1 MKKFLSLVLALIMT
15 MSLVTI
21 SAGAKDFTDD
31 SKITYEEAV
40 DVMSALKVI
49 DGYADGSFNPQG
61 SLTRGAAAKI
71 ICNLILG
78 PTTAAALSADTAP
91 YKDVP
96 VNHTFAGYIAYCQ
109 RQGII
114 SGYADGTFRPAATLT
129 NYAFLKMLLGALGY
143 DSAIEGYVGDN
154 WSIAVAKQALAIGLT
169 KGMKTELNGTDYA
182 TREQACLYALNTLQA
197 TMVDY
202 STTVTANVNGA
213 QVTVGNSVAKELD
226 WDIASKTDG
235 NIKDDDYVQFAEKY
249 FTNLELEIGN
259 GIYGRPANT
268 WKLKKSEIGTY
279 TSIDPTYVYTEET
292 DSQDVYKDLGKTVC
306 DEDEYDWTAFINGVE
321 EDADDLEL
329 PKSKNDD
336 AYKYTGDGAVTEIYI
351 DVDRETVTVV
361 EYNYYIGQVTKV
373 KDETITVKPLSQEAT
388 ILDVKTFEA
397 EGYDEDDYVVFTIDF
412 DEDED
417 DYIIGEVFEPK
428 TVTGE
433 VKRVQNDSA
442 SKKSYIKLA
451 DGEEYNYSESKTH
464 NVYDLDNLIT
474 TVHPTLNKE
483 YILYMDPNG
492 FVLGFELAEDDVAQ
506 YLYVDDSDEELKDW
520 VAKVYLPDGTKAKV
534 DLKEKLKGT
543 DKQTVAHVNGK
554 DAAHEGLTPI
564 GTTDAQGNFTAFSV
578 GDKIKWVE
586 DATYSKEGFTN
597 VDNRIWKYSA
607 TDKGVY
613 TLTWAK
619 NVVLGYNAAG
629 KYDAEIK
636 NGKAYI
642 SQGENDLIVDKKT
655 VFVDTV
661 NENAYVGYN
670 EVPSVENALLA
681 CVVGNDSIADV
692 VFILEGNIYDSNATY
707 FVLGKTDRESG
718 DYDDEDLYWE
728 FSKAYVNGE
737 NVKDFKVTYDAVNDL
752 AKDLTKKNW
761 SEGQINV
768 VLPKDKDSGQRY
780 PASGVLFKATKTIE
794 DGQYVDTIELISRE
808 AVFSYDADGKITG
821 FAQQNVYDADLT
833 DYYGYVTNVAGD
845 EAVGD
850 GAFWIMNDEHKKVKF
865 DTDDETVYVTV
876 RKIVDKDGE
885 ISWDVSDGTIKDLK
899 AIDPKKEDTATT
911 YSHKTVHVV
920 KRTNDETARLVYIFW
935 TETANIDAKDI
946 DFTIDTPANVDSIA
960 LNGTTVVG
968 TTGYVAKS
976 KDAKIVI
983 TAAAN
988 CEVTEVTVNGD
999 VVKTSKKVVAGQNTY
1014 TFTIDEV
1021 KKDQVVEITTVNNT
1035 APTATAVNV
1044 EATNAY
1050 VVYDSK
1056 GYADGSKITGLE
1068 KGNVIIFEVEAVAG
1082 TTDDKTTVKFNGVT
1096 LTANASGKYVAI
1108 VAEGENT
1115 VSVEVAPNVYT
1126 FDATSG
1132 TAGWTVKDISATEGV
1147 KGTTVTFKLVKD
1159 NASDWTASKHTVS
1172 IDGTPAAPTATV
1184 NGVTAAPAVGTRVP
1198 IADADAFKAVTDT
1211 LYTDSACTNVATAF
1225 IPGITTYYKVGTPA
1239 VEAVQAVYELSYTI
1253 GTSNANLTVTIV

>member
-1 MKKFLSLVLALIMT
+1 MKKFLSLVLALVMT

-143 DSAIEGYVGDN
+143 NAEIEGYIGDN

-279 TSIDPTYVYTEET
+279 TSIEPTYVYTEET

-373 KDETITVKPLSQEAT
+373 KDETITVKPLSQEAS
-388 ILDVKTFEA
+388 ILDVKTFVA

-417 DYIIGEVFEPK
+417 DYIIGEVVEPV
-428 TVTGE
+428 TVTGD
-433 VKRVQNDSA
+433 VTRVQNDNA
-442 SKKSYIKLA
+442 SKKTYIKLE
-451 DGEEYNYSESKTH
+451 DGEKYNYSESKTH
-464 NVYDLDNLIT
+464 NVYDLDNLINA
-474 TVHPTLNKE
+474 VHPTLNKE
-483 YILYMDPNG
+483 YILYLDPNG

-506 YLYVDDSDEELKDW
+506 YLFVDDSDEELKDW

-543 DKQTVAHVNGK
+543 SNKLVQYVNGK
-554 DAAHEGLTPI
+554 DVRNEGLT
-564 GTTDAQGNFTAFSV
+564 TFVDQNNQNSTVAV
-578 GDKIKWVE
+578 GEKVKWVTNKDDVNGE
-586 DATYSKEGFTN
+586 NLTN
-597 VDNRIWKYSA
+597 VDSRIWKYSA
-607 TDKGVY
+607 SESGEY
-613 TLTWAK
+613 TLTWAE
-619 NVVLGYNAAG
+619 NVVLGYNADK

-661 NENAYVGYN
+661 NENAYVGYK

-681 CVVGNDSIADV
+681 CVVGSDNIADV
-692 VFILEGNIYDSNATY
+692 VFILKGDIYDTNATY
-707 FVLGKTDRESG
+707 FVLGKADRESG
-718 DYDDEDLYWE
+718 DYDDDDLYWE

-737 NVKDFKVTYDAVNDL
+737 KVEDFKVTYDAVNELYAKLVAAGDSDL
-752 AKDLTKKNW
+752 AAA
-761 SEGQINV
+761 
-768 VLPKDKDSGQRY
+768 VLPKDKDSNQRY
-780 PASGVLFKATKTIE
+780 PASGVLFKATKTVE
-794 DGQYVDTIELISRE
+794 DGQYVDTIELIGRE
-808 AVFSYDADGKITG
+808 AGAYAE
-821 FAQQNVYDADLT
+821 T
-833 DYYGYVTNVAGD
+833 DYFGKVTQYAGG
-845 EAVGD
+845 EESVGD
-850 GAFWIMNDEHKKVKF
+850 GAFWIMNQKLKKVKF

-876 RKIVDKDGE
+876 RKLVDEKGKVT
-885 ISWDVSDGTIKDLK
+885 WDVSDGTIKDLK
-899 AIDPKKEDTATT
+899 AIDPKHEDNTTAYTD
-911 YSHKTVHVV
+911 KMVHVV
-920 KRTNDETARLVYIFW
+920 KRANDETARLVYIFW
-935 TETANIDAKDI
+935 TETEIGETKEVT
-946 DFTIDTPANVDSIA
+946 FQ
-960 LNGTTVVG
+960 GTNFDEAGETVR
-968 TTGYVAKS
+968 VAKNS
-976 KDAKIVI
+976 EYTFTLTPDAGYEIAK
-983 TAAAN
+983 
-988 CEVTEVTVNGD
+988 VTVNNVELIADEDGEYTID
-999 VVKTSKKVVAGQNTY
+999 VTKDVTVKVTTQEIVVDTMIVIVSYVDGNGKLVADDEVVIEKTGAVVKVSAKDNFVPGYVLTGVTSQRVKFVADDVGEA
-1014 TFTIDEV
+1014 TFTVEKIAPAGATITSVKTESTDGGVTSAIVVRAKLDTDSDLTAGDLFELADDVDEIRINWTGAGSST
-1021 KKDQVVEITTVNNT
+1021 VVS
-1035 APTATAVNV
+1035 
-1044 EATNAY
+1044 
-1050 VVYDSK
+1050 YDSE
-1056 GYADGSKITGLE
+1056 T
-1068 KGNVIIFEVEAVAG
+1068 
-1082 TTDDKTTVKFNGVT
+1082 
-1096 LTANASGKYVAI
+1096 
-1108 VAEGENT
+1108 
-1115 VSVEVAPNVYT
+1115 
-1126 FDATSG
+1126 
-1132 TAGWTVKDISATEGV
+1132 
-1147 KGTTVTFKLVKD
+1147 
-1159 NASDWTASKHTVS
+1159 
-1172 IDGTPAAPTATV
+1172 
-1184 NGVTAAPAVGTRVP
+1184 P
-1198 IADADAFKAVTDT
+1198 IADILADTTNYPNPFFE
-1211 LYTDSACTNVATAF
+1211 LYDSTGALIEYVIFTA
-1225 IPGITTYYKVGTPA
+1225 
-1239 VEAVQAVYELSYTI
+1239 
-1253 GTSNANLTVTIV
+1253 

>member
-1 MKKFLSLVLALIMT
+1 MKKFLSLVLALVMT

-31 SKITYEEAV
+31 SKINYEEAV

-78 PTTAAALSADTAP
+78 PTTASALSADTAP

-143 DSAIEGYVGDN
+143 NAEIEGYIGDN

-249 FTNLELEIGN
+249 FANLELEIGN

-268 WKLKKSEIGTY
+268 WKLKKAEIGTY
-279 TSIDPTYVYTEET
+279 TSIEPTYIYTEET

-373 KDETITVKPLSQEAT
+373 KDETITVKPLSQEAS
-388 ILDVKTFEA
+388 ILDVKTFVA

-417 DYIIGEVFEPK
+417 DYVIGEVVEPA
-428 TVTGE
+428 TVTGD
-433 VKRVQNDSA
+433 VTRVQNDNA
-442 SKKSYIKLA
+442 SKKTYIKLE
-451 DGEEYNYSESKTH
+451 DGEKYNYSESKTH

-483 YILYMDPNG
+483 YILYLDPNG

-506 YLYVDDSDEELKDW
+506 YLFVDDSDEELKDW

-534 DLKEKLKGT
+534 DLKDSLKGT
-543 DKQTVAHVNGK
+543 SNKDVQYVDGKNVTDK
-554 DAAHEGLTPI
+554 GLTTVGAPN
-564 GTTDAQGNFTAFSV
+564 DKVAV
-578 GDKIKWVE
+578 GDEVKWVTNK
-586 DATYSKEGFTN
+586 DDVSGKNLTN

-607 TDKGVY
+607 SESGVY

-619 NVVLGYNAAG
+619 NIVLGYNKNG
-629 KYDAEIK
+629 DYDAEIK

-642 SQGENDLIVDKKT
+642 SQGADDLIVDKKT

-661 NENAYVGYN
+661 NEKAYVGYN

-681 CVVGNDSIADV
+681 CVVGDDSIADV
-692 VFILEGNIYDSNATY
+692 VFILKGDIYDTNATY

-718 DYDDEDLYWE
+718 DYDDDDLYWE

-737 NVKDFKVTYDAVNDL
+737 NVKDFKVTYDAVDELYAKLVAAGDSTL
-752 AKDLTKKNW
+752 AAA
-761 SEGQINV
+761 
-768 VLPKDKDSGQRY
+768 VLPKDTDSNQRY
-780 PASGVLFKATKTIE
+780 PASGVLFKATKTVE
-794 DGQYVDTIELISRE
+794 DGQYVDTIELIGRE
-808 AVFSYDADGKITG
+808 DG
-821 FAQQNVYDADLT
+821 AYAET
-833 DYYGYVTNVAGD
+833 DYFGKVSNVAGD

-850 GAFWIMNDEHKKVKF
+850 GAFWILNQQQKKVKF

-876 RKIVDKDGE
+876 RKLVDEKGKVT
-885 ISWDVSDGTIKDLK
+885 WDVSDGTIKDLK
-899 AIDPKKEDTATT
+899 AIDPNHEDDTT
-911 YSHKTVHVV
+911 IYSDKMVHVV
-920 KRTNDETARLVYIFW
+920 KRANDETARLVYIFW
-935 TETANIDAKDI
+935 TEESVVDSQKI
-946 DFTIDTPANVDSIA
+946 DFTVDSTKASIT
-960 LNGTTVVG
+960 LNGVAAGVTERVVKG
-968 TTGYVAKS
+968 D
-976 KDAKIVI
+976 DAKIVI
-983 TAAAN
+983 TAKPG
-988 CEVTEVTVNGD
+988 CEVTEVLVNGKA
-999 VVKTSKKVVAGQNTY
+999 VETTKKGDTY
-1014 TFTIDEV
+1014 TFTIENV
-1021 KKDQVVEITTVNNT
+1021 KKDQTVVVTTAGTEEIAADVYLSFSKSARVTIDGETYTSN
-1035 APTATAVNV
+1035 ATLKLIEGKEYEIVVDWAGSV
-1044 EATNAY
+1044 TNAADKVIY
-1050 VVYDSK
+1050 ENLTALDDFSSKYFFTANDEDKLVIGQVSVTSVSVV
-1056 GYADGSKITGLE
+1056 DGTDGWTP
-1068 KGNVIIFEVEAVAG
+1068 VTTPVAG
-1082 TTDDKTTVKFNGVT
+1082 QTLAANLALSNSDFAGTYPAPGAVT
-1096 LTANASGKYVAI
+1096 YKWEDV
-1108 VAEGENT
+1108 
-1115 VSVEVAPNVYT
+1115 
-1126 FDATSG
+1126 TSG
-1132 TAGWTVKDISATEGV
+1132 QTL
-1147 KGTTVTFKLVKD
+1147 GTDSRLIVTGDHVGMTIKV
-1159 NASDWTASKHTVS
+1159 
-1172 IDGTPAAPTATV
+1172 TATV
-1184 NGVTAAPAVGTRVP
+1184 GSTSVTWTANSAVTAA
-1198 IADADAFKAVTDT
+1198 
-1211 LYTDSACTNVATAF
+1211 S
-1225 IPGITTYYKVGTPA
+1225 
-1239 VEAVQAVYELSYTI
+1239 
-1253 GTSNANLTVTIV
+1253 